1 MNTCE
6 NESIKNIL
14 DIDFYARDTSVVAEE
29 LIGKLLVRQYKGNKS
44 AIVLS
49 GIITE
54 TEAYYGS
61 DDPASHAYRGI
72 TQRSKIMFGRPG
84 IAYVYFCYGMHYMLN
99 AVTEKTGV
107 PGAVLIRA
115 ARPVSGM
122 EIMMDNRQVRKKRII
137 ADGPGKLTQAF
148 GIDLKDNGKDLTMES
163 SCLKIYNYA
172 IGTAN
177 IKVKRSYRIGLSK
190 GNDRQLRFM
199 IEDKY

>member
-29 LIGKLLVRQYKGNKS
+29 LIGKLLVRKYKGNKS

-148 GIDLKDNGKDLTMES
+148 GIDLKDNGKDLTRGS

-199 IEDKY
+199 I